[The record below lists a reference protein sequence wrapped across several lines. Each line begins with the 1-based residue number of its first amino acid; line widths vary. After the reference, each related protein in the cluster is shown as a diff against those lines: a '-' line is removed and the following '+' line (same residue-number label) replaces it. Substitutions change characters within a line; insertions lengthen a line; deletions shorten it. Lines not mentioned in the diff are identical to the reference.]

1 MFDNLCLI
9 CIHCDASLD
18 IRQRHIQ
25 RLYSPEVEKVY
36 VFISKH
42 VYHSIIQTTQQ
53 ENRMPIQSKRVNLSI
68 LPAKISKIMDAGRV
82 NRLQVRGSS
91 LSLTRICTD
100 IVYFFLEIHADADVQ
115 TYLKKDG
122 GTLFD
127 LIRRAIKRF
136 IESENQN

>member
-1 MFDNLCLI
+1 
-9 CIHCDASLD
+9 
-18 IRQRHIQ
+18 
-25 RLYSPEVEKVY
+25 
-36 VFISKH
+36 
-42 VYHSIIQTTQQ
+42 
-53 ENRMPIQSKRVNLSI
+53 MPIQSKRVNLSI

-115 TYLKKDG
+115 AYLKKDG